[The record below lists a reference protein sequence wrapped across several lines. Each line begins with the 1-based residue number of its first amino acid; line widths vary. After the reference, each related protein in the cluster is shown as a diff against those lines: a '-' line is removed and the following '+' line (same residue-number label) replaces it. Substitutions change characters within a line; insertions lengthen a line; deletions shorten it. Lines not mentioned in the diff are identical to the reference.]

1 MWKAERMR
9 ARLAPLALTGALLLA
24 VSGCSG
30 GDDESS
36 AAADQTPEEV
46 LALAKTTLDETSGV
60 EISLATDDLPDGVTG
75 ILEAAGT
82 GTHAPAFDGSIT
94 VSLSGQ
100 AFEVPVV
107 AVDGLVYAELPLTSG
122 YQEVDPTEYGAP
134 DPAGLMSTDAGFSSL
149 LPATTGV
156 EAGESIR
163 GGADNDEILTE
174 YTGTV
179 PGVVVENVIPGASGD
194 FEATYTI
201 TEGGELR
208 EAVLTGEFYAGEDSM
223 TYTIGFDDYGTE
235 QDITAP

>member
-1 MWKAERMR
+1 MR

-30 GDDESS
+30 GDEESP

-46 LALAKTTLDETSGV
+46 LALAKSTLDETSGLQLTL
-60 EISLATDDLPDGVTG
+60 STDDLPDGVTG
-75 ILEAAGT
+75 ILEASGVGT
-82 GTHAPAFDGSIT
+82 NAPAFEGSIT

-122 YQEVDPTEYGAP
+122 YQEVDPGEYGAP
-134 DPAGLMSTDAGFSSL
+134 DPAGLVSPESGFSSL
-149 LPATTGV
+149 LPETTGV
-156 EAGESIR
+156 EEGESIR
-163 GGADNDEILTE
+163 GGANNDEILTA

-179 PGVVVENVIPGASGD
+179 AGSVVENIIPGASGD
-194 FEATYTI
+194 FDATYTV
-201 TEGGELR
+201 TEDGELR

-223 TYTIGFDDYGTE
+223 TYTVGFDDYGTQ